1 MTRVVAIDDEPLALQ
16 LVKGYVEKTPTL
28 ELAGAFD
35 NPVDAVAFI
44 QSSDVDLVLLDIQMP
59 DLTGTELA
67 KVIAGGPK
75 VIFTTAYEKYA
86 LEGFRLDAVDYLLK
100 PFSYAEFLKAV
111 QKAERLLAAERNQL
125 SAAERNQLPALEV
138 NNDFL
143 FIKSESRIRRI
154 NFSEIHYIEGL
165 KDYVKIWLKDEK
177 KPVLSLSTLKALE
190 SRLPGDRFM
199 RVHRSFIV
207 NLDTV
212 KVIERGR
219 IVFGEVRIPVT
230 EQYIENFRKF
240 LDRNFV

>member
-1 MTRVVAIDDEPLALQ
+1 MTRVVAIDDEPLALK

-35 NPVDAVAFI
+35 NPVEAVAFI
-44 QSSDVDLVLLDIQMP
+44 QSGDVDLVFLDIQMP

-67 KVIAGGPK
+67 RVIAGGPK

-111 QKAERLLAAERNQL
+111 QKAEKLITAER
-125 SAAERNQLPALEV
+125 SHLPSLEV
-138 NNDFL
+138 SNDFL

-165 KDYVKIWLKDEK
+165 KDYVKIWLKEEK

-190 SRLPGDRFM
+190 SRLPSDRFM

-207 NLDTV
+207 NLETV

-240 LDRNFV
+240 LDRNFI

>member
-1 MTRVVAIDDEPLALQ
+1 MIKVVAIDDEPLALQ
-16 LVKGYVEKTPTL
+16 LVKGYIEKTPFL
-28 ELAGAFD
+28 DLAGVFN
-35 NPVDAVAFI
+35 NPLEAVGFI
-44 QSSDVDLVLLDIQMP
+44 GSSDVDLILLDIQMP

-67 KVIAGGPK
+67 RVISGGPK

-100 PFSYAEFLKAV
+100 PFSYAEFLKAA
-111 QKAERLLAAERNQL
+111 QKAEKLIDAEKNRLP
-125 SAAERNQLPALEV
+125 SLEV
-138 NNDFL
+138 KNDFI
-143 FIKSESRIRRI
+143 FIKSEYKTRRI

-165 KDYVKIWLKDEK
+165 KDYVKIFITGEK

-190 SRLPGDRFM
+190 ARLPGEKFM

-212 KVIERGR
+212 KIIDRNR

-230 EQYIENFRKF
+230 DQYKDNFQKY
-240 LDRNFV
+240 LDRNFI

>member
-16 LVKGYVEKTPTL
+16 LVKGYIEKTPSL

-35 NPVDAVAFI
+35 NPIEAAAFI
-44 QSSDVDLVLLDIQMP
+44 QSGDVDLVLLDIQMP

-67 KVIAGGPK
+67 RVIAGGPK

-111 QKAERLLAAERNQL
+111 QKAEKLV
-125 SAAERNQLPALEV
+125 AAERNQLPSLEV
-138 NNDFL
+138 SNNFL

-165 KDYVKIWLKDEK
+165 KDYVKIWLINEK

-207 NLDTV
+207 NLETV

-230 EQYIENFRKF
+230 EQYNENFRKF
-240 LDRNFV
+240 LDRNFI

>member
-1 MTRVVAIDDEPLALQ
+1 MTRIVAIDDEPLALQ
-16 LVKGYVEKTPTL
+16 LVKGYIEKTPTL

-35 NPVDAVAFI
+35 SPVDAVSFI
-44 QSSDVDLVLLDIQMP
+44 QSADVDLVLLDIQMP
-59 DLTGTELA
+59 DLSGTELA
-67 KVIAGGPK
+67 RVIAGGPK

-111 QKAERLLAAERNQL
+111 QKAEKLMGAERR
-125 SAAERNQLPALEV
+125 ELPALEV

-177 KPVLSLSTLKALE
+177 KPVP
-190 SRLPGDRFM
+190 RCQP
-199 RVHRSFIV
+199 
-207 NLDTV
+207 
-212 KVIERGR
+212 
-219 IVFGEVRIPVT
+219 
-230 EQYIENFRKF
+230 
-240 LDRNFV
+240 